1 MGITFGPG
9 MVRALEAERDR
20 LRADS
25 AGAVHLA
32 GVVTN
37 LEAELNRVASA
48 LDAASAHAAEASD
61 YADRYKAE
69 RDRLAAVVREAH
81 AAAAEL
87 HHASWC
93 SEVLWRG
100 GCSCGVQELT
110 DTLAAAATHQGNP
123 SSVGSG
129 CDGDHGAG
137 TPDPAAAGRP
147 SGRPAPEDCPPG
159 TCPSCD
165 NDRETTA
172 EEET

>member
-1 MGITFGPG
+1 MGVTFGPG
-9 MVRALEAERDR
+9 MVRALEAQVAEVTAERDR
-20 LRADS
+20 LRA
-25 AGAVHLA
+25 VI
-32 GVVTN
+32 
-37 LEAELNRVASA
+37 EAIPRHEVDVFAPNCCHPCMTPWPCPTER
-48 LDAASAHAAEASD
+48 AHI
-61 YADRYKAE
+61 
-69 RDRLAAVVREAH
+69 
-81 AAAAEL
+81 
-87 HHASWC
+87 
-93 SEVLWRG
+93 
-100 GCSCGVQELT
+100 
-110 DTLAAAATHQGNP
+110 AAAATHQGTN

>member
-1 MGITFGPG
+1 MGVTFGPG
-9 MVRALEAERDR
+9 MVRALEERLAGVTAERDR
-20 LRADS
+20 LRDAI
-25 AGAVHLA
+25 
-32 GVVTN
+32 
-37 LEAELNRVASA
+37 EAIPRHE
-48 LDAASAHAAEASD
+48 HH
-61 YADRYKAE
+61 
-69 RDRLAAVVREAH
+69 AVVVMRRGQVRQKCNACYMTPWPCPTERAH
-81 AAAAEL
+81 I
-87 HHASWC
+87 
-93 SEVLWRG
+93 
-100 GCSCGVQELT
+100 
-110 DTLAAAATHQGNP
+110 AAAATHQGNP

>member
-9 MVRALEAERDR
+9 MVRALEERLAE
-20 LRADS
+20 
-25 AGAVHLA
+25 
-32 GVVTN
+32 VT
-37 LEAELNRVASA
+37 
-48 LDAASAHAAEASD
+48 
-61 YADRYKAE
+61 AE

-147 SGRPAPEDCPPG
+147 TGRPAPKDTHTAHACAGCSQPLTDPPFTLAEGHAWHPDCW
-159 TCPSCD
+159 T
-165 NDRETTA
+165 EH
-172 EEET
+172 EETP